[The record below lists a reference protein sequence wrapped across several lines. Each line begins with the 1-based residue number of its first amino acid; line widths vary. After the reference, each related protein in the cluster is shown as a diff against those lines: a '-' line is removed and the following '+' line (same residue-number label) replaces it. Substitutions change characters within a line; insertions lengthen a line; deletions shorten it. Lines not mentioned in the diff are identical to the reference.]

1 MPEINKK
8 SLKKIFLVVAAAIVL
23 YWILHETERVKS
35 VFNVVKG
42 IFSPFILGA
51 ALAFVL
57 NVPMR
62 LFEKLLKFVKNEKL
76 RRILSIV
83 LTLVAFLLVVGAVSV
98 LLTFAIIDAYNALES
113 KLRDYEFLNTFIS
126 KMQPILALDL
136 DAFDFQNFGLSEVM
150 VLAEQILDRIG
161 SSLSAIVSGAFSTVG
176 KIGTAVINFF
186 IAIIFSLYC
195 LGQKET
201 LARQGRKLVYAFL
214 PEKYADETVRIM
226 RLSNTTFSNFL
237 SGQCVEVCIL
247 GAMFAVTMAIF
258 RMPFVALISIL
269 IAVTAFIPYV
279 GAFAG
284 CIIGAFLI
292 LMKNPDNPMQAVIFV
307 IMFLVLQQIEGN
319 LIYPRVVGNS
329 VGLSGMWVLLA
340 IAVGGKLFGIVG
352 MFLMIP
358 FASVLYTILQEKTN
372 IRLQNKSLD
381 PEKLKPQPP
390 DLNQNGKDS
399 LDSKKAV
406 RALRKKLFG
415 KRLSHSKDHTE
426 E

>member
-1 MPEINKK
+1 MFEFNKK
-8 SLKKIFLVVAAAIVL
+8 SLKKIFLIVAAAIVL
-23 YWILHETERVKS
+23 YWLLHETERVKN
-35 VFNVVKG
+35 VFGVVKD
-42 IFSPFILGA
+42 IFGPFVLGA
-51 ALAFVL
+51 SLAFVL

-62 LFEKLLKFVKNEKL
+62 LFEKLLKFVKHDKL
-76 RRILSIV
+76 RRILAVV
-83 LTLVAFLLVVGAVSV
+83 LTLIAFLLIVGAVTV

-113 KLRDYEFLNTFIS
+113 KLRDYEFLNAFIA
-126 KMQPILALDL
+126 KLQPILSLNLDEL
-136 DAFDFQNFGLSEVM
+136 DFRNFVFSDYWSLVEQ
-150 VLAEQILDRIG
+150 VLDKIG
-161 SSLSAIVSGAFSTVG
+161 SSISDLVTGAVSTVG
-176 KIGTAVINFF
+176 KIGIAVVNFF
-186 IAIIFSLYC
+186 IAIVFALYC

-201 LARQGRKLVYAFL
+201 LSRQGRKLVYAFL
-214 PEKYADETVRIM
+214 PEKYADETVRIL
-226 RLSNTTFSNFL
+226 RLSNTTFSSFL
-237 SGQCVEVCIL
+237 SGQCIEVCIL

-269 IAVTAFIPYV
+269 IAITAFIPYV

-292 LMKNPDNPMQAVIFV
+292 LMKNPDNPMQAIIFV

-358 FASVLYTILQEKTN
+358 FVSVLYAILQEKTN
-372 IRLQNKSLD
+372 KRLHNKTID
-381 PEKLKPQPP
+381 AEKLKPQPP
-390 DLNQNGKDS
+390 DISSSGKND

-406 RALRKKLFG
+406 RALRKKIFG
-415 KRLSHSKDHTE
+415 KKQENNKEDD
-426 E
+426 